1 MENPIKMDDLGG
13 TPIFGNIHFMVHVTM
28 VGVATFSQEEE
39 SRVAFKFRILTG
51 ALLVYTAFCGI
62 VVDRKAYILPVA
74 LVRSSGFHKGAKK
87 QHEHDGLHDANLLS

>member
-1 MENPIKMDDLGG
+1 MAYG
-13 TPIFGNIHFMVHVTM
+13 
-28 VGVATFSQEEE
+28 ATSSQEEE

-74 LVRSSGFHKGAKK
+74 LVRVLRLTKGRPK

>member
-1 MENPIKMDDLGG
+1 MVGG
-13 TPIFGNIHFMVHVTM
+13 TFLWPM
-28 VGVATFSQEEE
+28 ATSSQEEE

-74 LVRSSGFHKGAKK
+74 LVRVLRLTKG
-87 QHEHDGLHDANLLS
+87 